1 MITEALLMEN
11 PSTSLTMDTPQM
23 TEALLTSLSV
33 ENPSTSLTID
43 TPQHDSQDWYR
54 HGVSQGGGSSR
65 PPPDI
70 NLPLRVDVS
79 QAADG
84 WLGSLPLPTS
94 SLDVS
99 LGQPLQPP
107 AKSIHHQAA
116 AKSKRS
122 LRREDAVWGAW
133 YFFSHYFRPSLQARA
148 QGKLGRDGLPLCAIE
163 AADLCLDAFLVQH
176 DMENSYMWALSKR
189 PECALGKMQLRSW
202 MNGQCRAGE
211 PSFPFSVVKG
221 HTRSHRMQ
229 RKHYRGLS
237 NPQCIHGIEA
247 LSAPNL
253 AGVSAADRKRWSDL
267 TGWLVLAVSVPQIG
281 RHPRHHGERKNAVIL
296 VHEDKGL
303 RFVCCTS
310 AFLVEPKQHLDVRGA
325 RPVSPEREFDFEIL
339 READDLGAW
348 ATTSEK
354 EEDGELDNLQPPK
367 SSASSG
373 HKNSSTEGLL
383 RKARSPPPK
392 SSGACIFGHDPTL
405 SLSRDLSTNARSPIG
420 EGEASTLVVH
430 KRRRK
435 PPDGAPGFIGTL
447 GLAMPFDLQQLSDE
461 TPGRSR
467 LWACEFSGVM
477 RGTVGPVTGAKTLY
491 EDEQGYLV
499 VVSLALTDIRRL
511 RVSWRNHET
520 QAIVKVHCQSIGRVP
535 FLAREGRTF
544 WLSDVDPEHCPSGDF
559 IREIKLP
566 SRIPENAELKAT
578 YSQDSAALE
587 ILIPKTL
594 GFSEEK
600 EVQIQFGC
608 T

>member
-1 MITEALLMEN
+1 
-11 PSTSLTMDTPQM
+11 M

-107 AKSIHHQAA
+107 AKSVHHQAA

-176 DMENSYMWALSKR
+176 DMEDSYMWALSKR

-267 TGWLVLAVSVPQIG
+267 T
-281 RHPRHHGERKNAVIL
+281 
-296 VHEDKGL
+296 
-303 RFVCCTS
+303 
-310 AFLVEPKQHLDVRGA
+310 
-325 RPVSPEREFDFEIL
+325 EREFDFEIL
-339 READDLGAW
+339 REAGDLGAW

-367 SSASSG
+367 SRASSG
-373 HKNSSTEGLL
+373 HKNSFTEGLP
-383 RKARSPPPK
+383 RKACSPPPN
-392 SSGACIFGHDPTL
+392 SSSACICGHDPTL

-461 TPGRSR
+461 SPGRSR

-477 RGTVGPVTGAKTLY
+477 RGVDSGTCHGAKTLY

-520 QAIVKVHCQSIGRVP
+520 QAIVKASKH
-535 FLAREGRTF
+535 
-544 WLSDVDPEHCPSGDF
+544 
-559 IREIKLP
+559 
-566 SRIPENAELKAT
+566 
-578 YSQDSAALE
+578 AA
-587 ILIPKTL
+587 
-594 GFSEEK
+594 
-600 EVQIQFGC
+600 
-608 T
+608 